1 MRCSLQTFNYTKM
14 KNYFTIL
21 LMAIF
26 GFLAV
31 SCTDRND
38 EVLVDDNDT
47 YPMMRDIT
55 GTFNSGNSY
64 TISQGINIAS
74 TDVVLVYRNINS
86 GSSGTAVWQL
96 LPKTEYL
103 SNGRELDYNFLFD
116 TANIEIY
123 TEANFDQATFTAA
136 EATQYLNNQRFRIV
150 LVPASQGKNADVNYS
165 DYNSVI
171 KFYNIPDR
179 D

>member
-1 MRCSLQTFNYTKM
+1 
-14 KNYFTIL
+14 
-21 LMAIF
+21 
-26 GFLAV
+26 
-31 SCTDRND
+31 
-38 EVLVDDNDT
+38 
-47 YPMMRDIT
+47 
-55 GTFNSGNSY
+55 
-64 TISQGINIAS
+64 
-74 TDVVLVYRNINS
+74 
-86 GSSGTAVWQL
+86 
-96 LPKTEYL
+96 L

-150 LVPASQGKNADVNYS
+150 LVPASQGKNAGVNYS

>member
-1 MRCSLQTFNYTKM
+1 M

-21 LMAIF
+21 LLAIF

-38 EVLVDDNDT
+38 EVLVDDSDT

-55 GTFNSGNSY
+55 GTLNSGNDY
-64 TISQGINIAS
+64 TISQGITIAS

-86 GSSGTAVWQL
+86 GAGGSAVWQL
-96 LPKTEYL
+96 LPKTEFL
-103 SNGRELDYNFLFD
+103 TGGRELDYNFLFD
-116 TANIEIY
+116 TSTLEIY
-123 TEANFDQATFTAA
+123 TEGNFDQATLSAA
-136 EATQYLNNQRFRIV
+136 EATSYLNNQRFRIV
-150 LVPASQGKNADVNYS
+150 LVPASQGKNANV
-165 DYNSVI
+165 DYEDYQSVI

-179 D
+179 P

>member
-1 MRCSLQTFNYTKM
+1 MAYILRCELQTFNNIKM

-21 LMAIF
+21 LLAIF

-38 EVLVDDNDT
+38 DDDT

-64 TISQGINIAS
+64 TISQGINITS

-86 GSSGTAVWQL
+86 GSSGSAVWQL
-96 LPKTEYL
+96 IPKTEYL
-103 SNGRELDYNFLFD
+103 TGGRELDYNFLFD

-123 TEANFDQATFTAA
+123 TEANFDQTTFTAA

-150 LVPASQGKNADVNYS
+150 LIPASQGKNANVNYN